1 MHRWVKVVNLI
12 SPRTGELLHMRPRR
26 FRYSYA
32 THIAEAGAS
41 KYHLAELLDHTDLQ
55 SVDVYV
61 ETSPAIAEQV
71 ARATDD
77 AMRPLIR
84 RFLEKI
90 ICGRET
96 DEVATQPTIPA
107 SVPHLGLRESRR
119 ESPSS
124 LGVG

>member
-1 MHRWVKVVNLI
+1 
-12 SPRTGELLHMRPRR
+12 LLHMRPRR

-84 RFLEKI
+84 RFLGKI